1 MKQKQKNTLIVTAIV
16 ITCLCLTFV
25 GFYILMFGNGEPQ
38 TAAEFAKEYGGSQA
52 AYEEILNSNDCAFLQ
67 EKFDIAYNNNQRE
80 EPGTQQSKATVG
92 FMTAANK
99 RMEDI
104 GCYK

>member
-1 MKQKQKNTLIVTAIV
+1 MDQKQKNALIVTAGIV
-16 ITCLCLTFV
+16 ICLCLAFV
-25 GFYILMFGNGEPQ
+25 AFYMLMFSDGEPQ
-38 TAAEFAKEYGGSQA
+38 TAADFAEEYGGNLDVYAQ
-52 AYEEILNSNDCAFLQ
+52 ILSSNDCAYLQ
-67 EKFDIAYNNNQRE
+67 EMFDNAYTTNQE
-80 EPGTQQSKATVG
+80 SAPGTVHHKRSTG